1 MTNKKFIH
9 FATYE
14 TFLSKKLSA
23 DSENKT
29 YKDWETGEIIEDT
42 PDIPYTS
49 IVFVQDRKLIF
60 THGELYDATGEANR
74 LKNAINLNGT
84 EIDGSET
91 KNIVTEFWGKS
102 RSFSIT
108 DSSVKNT
115 GKIQEVNGGEDIVLR
130 LPTTIDANVT
140 NDSEG
145 NLIKTTYSTKKEL
158 KDALSNFTTFKVYSS
173 DTDNDP
179 TLDNLPASSWTTQ
192 ASRNEHAG
200 DYYITSTGRIFQ
212 FYEDPTV
219 SWTWRELTDY
229 HLFKCQESIKD
240 LEARVKALEEKINET
255 V

>member
-9 FATYE
+9 FATYA

-29 YKDWETGEIIEDT
+29 YKNWETGEIIEET

-49 IVFVQDRKLIF
+49 IVFVQDKKLIF
-60 THGELYDATGEANR
+60 THGELYDATGEADK
-74 LKNAINLNGT
+74 LKTAIKLNGT

-91 KNIVTEFWGKS
+91 KDIITELWGTI
-102 RSFSIT
+102 RNFSIT
-108 DSSVKNT
+108 DYSVKNT
-115 GKIQEVNGGEDIVLR
+115 GRVQEVNGGEDVVLR
-130 LPTTIDANVT
+130 LPSTIDANVT

-158 KDALSNFTTFKVYSS
+158 KDALSSFTTFKVYSS

-179 TLDNLPASSWTTQ
+179 TLDTLPASNWTTQ
-192 ASRNEHAG
+192 AVRNEHAG

-212 FYEDPTV
+212 FYEDSTL

-229 HLFKCQESIKD
+229 HLYRCQESIKD
-240 LEARVKALEEKINET
+240 LEARVKALEEKINEAN
-255 V
+255 